1 MINYFCCFFRRQ
13 CEKSQDWQRF
23 PTLCRSLN
31 TVVAW
36 RFICCRFWALFTYVS
51 GPHRRQL
58 QVVAPHCG
66 SSLTYWQKW
75 KDFLA
80 WPLFEFC
87 QLLHDKFSK
96 NIIKI
101 RELHSTKSPW
111 TWPRGWVAF
120 ALYSIYSIY
129 VYDIYRYVLAN
140 CCVKL
145 FARANWRSLNLGV
158 VCCLCS
164 KNVLNAAKEER
175 RPKHTQ

>member
-13 CEKSQDWQRF
+13 CEKSQDWQWY
-23 PTLCRSLN
+23 SYIVSVYI
-31 TVVAW
+31 VVAW

-80 WPLFEFC
+80 RPLFEFC

-111 TWPRGWVAF
+111 TWPRGCVAF
-120 ALYSIYSIY
+120 ALYSIYGIY
-129 VYDIYRYVLAN
+129 MIYIVICIGELLCKAFCAGEWVLS
-140 CCVKL
+140 KL
-145 FARANWRSLNLGV
+145 GSGLLFM
-158 VCCLCS
+158 
-164 KNVLNAAKEER
+164 
-175 RPKHTQ
+175 Q